1 MQVRVCACMDV
12 SPTLN
17 VCISV
22 RVCVCVCARAHAS
35 PSQCLHECEGMC
47 ARLLLSQVSL
57 YA

>member
-1 MQVRVCACMDV
+1 MCVRAWVCMYV

-22 RVCVCVCARAHAS
+22 CVCARAFPA
-35 PSQCLHECEGMC
+35 QCVHECEGVC
-47 ARLLLSQVSL
+47 ARLLLSLVSL